1 MRRSEIHTVRIESAA
16 DRLAAM
22 EVIADVYL
30 EEKRW
35 IHDVEAEISLDGA
48 AQARTSWFLARVG
61 RRPAGVIR
69 LTYDPPLEAPPELA
83 FRFEQ
88 GVDLA
93 ALASGCRFADVGR
106 FMIVPRYRRQIRVA
120 LSLMRTAV
128 EEVVA
133 RGYSHLITDVFESDP
148 HSPLAFHTRVL
159 GFQRIGTHRYGE
171 LACDSVRV
179 ILVLDI
185 QKSYARLKQ
194 RRHKVFRFLTAG
206 LQERLEGLGRAA
218 PAPQPG

>member
-1 MRRSEIHTVRIESAA
+1 M
-16 DRLAAM
+16 
-22 EVIADVYL
+22 
-30 EEKRW
+30 
-35 IHDVEAEISLDGA
+35 EAEISLDGA

-61 RRPAGVIR
+61 GRPAGVIR

-93 ALASGCRFADVGR
+93 ALAAGSRFADIGR

-133 RGYSHLITDVFESDP
+133 RGYSHLITEVFESDP

-159 GFQRIGTHRYGE
+159 GFQRIGTHRFGE
-171 LACDSVRV
+171 LACDSMRV

-185 QKSYARLKQ
+185 RKSYARLRAQ
-194 RRHKVFRFLTAG
+194 RHQVFRFLTAG
-206 LQERLEGLGRAA
+206 LEEWLEAPGRAELQ
-218 PAPQPG
+218 PQPG